1 MKQSTG
7 RKTFVHA
14 LNRGVDD
21 WSRKSIKF
29 MSVIIIGRID
39 LMITKGTVSVILMA
53 LNARWKC
60 SYNNGT
66 LDN

>member
-1 MKQSTG
+1 
-7 RKTFVHA
+7 
-14 LNRGVDD
+14 
-21 WSRKSIKF
+21 

-66 LDN
+66 LDITTVPLITKFDQNMEDTVV